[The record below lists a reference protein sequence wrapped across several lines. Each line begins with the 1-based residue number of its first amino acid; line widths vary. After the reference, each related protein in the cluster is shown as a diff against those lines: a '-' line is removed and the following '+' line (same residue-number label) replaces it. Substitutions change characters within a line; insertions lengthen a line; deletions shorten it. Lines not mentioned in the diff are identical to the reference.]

1 MFFFKKILKKKKL
14 FLFFLNG
21 QKNVYFTRVTLR
33 EKFFY
38 IKRPQVCLGFTFSH
52 FIKDLGKNFN

>member
-21 QKNVYFTRVTLR
+21 QKNVYFTRVQYRPFTASIFR
-33 EKFFY
+33 THFERSNINFF
-38 IKRPQVCLGFTFSH
+38 
-52 FIKDLGKNFN
+52 